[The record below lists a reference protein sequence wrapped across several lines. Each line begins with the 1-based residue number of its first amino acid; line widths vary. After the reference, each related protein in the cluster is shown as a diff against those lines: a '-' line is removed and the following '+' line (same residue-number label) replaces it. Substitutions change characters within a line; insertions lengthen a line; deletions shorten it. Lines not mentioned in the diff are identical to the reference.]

1 MAGKFTIESLSEA
14 INKIPSA
21 VNKITPKI
29 KNKISSDLT
38 KVLNSMSDFCKLTKK
53 SISKELENLVGDSFK
68 LALELEDANK
78 LVSGIF
84 KDSSKEIDGW
94 SKTLIGK
101 FGVSELQA
109 KKFTVSLADMM
120 KTSGLSSDEILSMS
134 KNLTELSGDYASLY
148 DSDISSVFEK
158 IKSVLSGNTEAKI
171 GLNLKGMNEAEKTI
185 LRYNYIME
193 SSTEVVGNFLRNSNS
208 LSNVFLILKERLKS
222 VGAEFIG
229 KLIPVI
235 EEATRV
241 FMPLIDDALT
251 SLDNYMKNINLDA
264 LKNNLSYI
272 SVAFTDLGQKTLNV
286 IKILS
291 PFLPLVLGLIGA
303 FKVYQGVLIAVN
315 IITNICQAATMAFN
329 AVMSLNP
336 LGVVILSVI
345 ALITVIAILV
355 KNWDSIK
362 NTIIIFIDYVNQFFQ
377 NMLDNILKV
386 WDSAK
391 TAVADFVSSS
401 VEFFQRLLNKIIEF
415 IENSP
420 AFLQALALP
429 FINVIE
435 LIKTLFD
442 MWKNVIN
449 SFKSEGII
457 GALKA
462 IGGGILAFLLTP
474 IATLLKLVSKIPG
487 VGGLTNEI
495 TYKVNG
501 FRADLL
507 GKNVTP
513 PTTTDQKITASSLT
527 TTSRNEVVISVDKG
541 IIKENNIPRNGAV
554 MVQYQHSSGVR

>member
-38 KVLNSMSDFCKLTKK
+38 KVRNSMSDFCKLTKK

-251 SLDNYMKNINLDA
+251 SLDNYIKNINLDA

-386 WDSAK
+386 CGIAK

-513 PTTTDQKITASSLT
+513 PTTTDQKITASSVT

>member
-38 KVLNSMSDFCKLTKK
+38 KVRNSMSNFCKLTKK

-109 KKFTVSLADMM
+109 KKFTVSLANMM

-251 SLDNYMKNINLDA
+251 SLDNYIKNINLDA

-386 WDSAK
+386 CGIAK

-513 PTTTDQKITASSLT
+513 PTTTDQKITASSVT